1 MAPREQTGQPDL
13 LPQEEVLH
21 LRDMNRQLHAEVARL
36 SYVVARLEADGVR
49 RDQEA
54 ATLVLQLQEL
64 QQQVGQGTQP
74 VPAVNV
80 VNQAVASTSVPAVGP
95 IVNPAAVFASETF
108 TNPVAA
114 VEAVVVAVAAVVQ
127 LL

>member
-36 SYVVARLEADGVR
+36 SFVVARLEADGVR

-95 IVNPAAVFASETF
+95 IVNPAAVIASSSVGALA
-108 TNPVAA
+108 NPVTPIGPI
-114 VEAVVVAVAAVVQ
+114 VNHE
-127 LL
+127 